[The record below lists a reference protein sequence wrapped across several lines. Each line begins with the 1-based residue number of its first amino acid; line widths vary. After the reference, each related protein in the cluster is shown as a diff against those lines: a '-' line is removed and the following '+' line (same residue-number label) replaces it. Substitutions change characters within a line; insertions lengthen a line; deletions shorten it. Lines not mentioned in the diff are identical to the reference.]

1 MDITLV
7 SHLGSVGPATD
18 ANRASMARGSQPVA
32 KPLAADVGRVLVEK
46 AVAVSTVEI
55 AEAVQAIQK
64 AELPVALVVRSE
76 LNVDDGSRRVFARQ
90 VDRDT
95 GTVVNQYP
103 AEETLRLFAKT
114 RQQLDRLFKAD
125 V

>member
-7 SHLGSVGPATD
+7 SHQMSVGPTTD
-18 ANRASMARGSQPVA
+18 ANRASVARGPQPVA
-32 KPLAADVGRVLVEK
+32 KPLAVDAGRVLVEK
-46 AVAVSTVEI
+46 AVAVSAVEI
-55 AEAVQAIQK
+55 AEAVQAIQ
-64 AELPVALVVRSE
+64 ASELPTSMAVRSE
-76 LNVDDGSRRVFARQ
+76 LNVDDGSRRVFARK
-90 VDRDT
+90 VDLET

-103 AEETLRLFAKT
+103 AEEALRLFAKT

>member
-7 SHLGSVGPATD
+7 SHLGSAGPATD
-18 ANRASMARGSQPVA
+18 ANRASMTRGSQPVA
-32 KPLAADVGRVLVEK
+32 KPLAVDVGRVLVEK

-55 AEAVQAIQK
+55 AEAVQAIQA
-64 AELPVALVVRSE
+64 AELPIPMVVRSE
-76 LNVDDGSRRVFARQ
+76 LNVDDGSRRVFARKI
-90 VDRDT
+90 DRET
-95 GTVVNQYP
+95 GATVNQYP

-114 RQQLDRLFKAD
+114 RQQLDHLLNED